1 MLDGS
6 IKVPAFFPSLE
17 DIKFH
22 SFCLI
27 WNEPKLRHK
36 LWCVFWKLALPK
48 LGCRFHKRKK
58 TRDSECFWLLQQ
70 QVQRRFCPTVNSTG
84 TPSGITKALLSG
96 GLNSHSVPTDTFR
109 IPSSH
114 SSALPTGPYTII
126 SIMTVCLP
134 TTSPAQGGRD
144 YITPTKL

>member
-1 MLDGS
+1 MLLVIAAAS
-6 IKVPAFFPSLE
+6 
-17 DIKFH
+17 
-22 SFCLI
+22 
-27 WNEPKLRHK
+27 PK
-36 LWCVFWKLALPK
+36 AL
-48 LGCRFHKRKK
+48 
-58 TRDSECFWLLQQ
+58 
-70 QVQRRFCPTVNSTG
+70 CPTVNSTG